1 MPGNPLLQAEGLIR
15 IAPARARVRVKFA
28 GEVIADTREALR
40 LEEGSYPPVYY
51 VPRKDARM
59 ERLIRTSHTT
69 YCPHKGHATYFS
81 LHDGETARNAVWSY
95 EKPFPQAAAI
105 KELLAFYPDKVSV
118 EIGGEETA

>member
-1 MPGNPLLQAEGLIR
+1 MPGKPLLKAEGLIR
-15 IAPARARVRVKFA
+15 IAPAGVRVRVKFA
-28 GEVIADTREALR
+28 GQVIAETREALR
-40 LEEGSYPPVYY
+40 LQEGSYAPVYY

-95 EKPFPQAAAI
+95 EKPFPEVAAI
-105 KELLAFYPDKVSV
+105 KDLLAFYPDKVSV
-118 EIGGEETA
+118 EIGGEGEA